1 MSRLRPLLPGGGP
14 GASNKG
20 LHRRITG
27 GIGSMHPDLQPLRSG
42 GAARGIYAKRITDTN
57 NDGRWYSTIDNWNA
71 AALLQV
77 NDLDGVGTVIYPT
90 WAFTGTGALTG
101 AGVQSAILELNS
113 TQVDVGGSW
122 RIRAESN
129 ASAASTPWSAMH
141 KPGTAT
147 ATATSVTVV
156 STVGT
161 PEKHLVDVTTL
172 VNEVMAGAAWVPGTP
187 ICFWA
192 EPVTLGAF
200 VNVTFAAAP
209 SASAAKLTM
218 TPYAHTGFEF
228 NSANYLYKT
237 AGASSV
243 APDAEYV
250 CIAVKFRVNA
260 GATPAPSGVAMPI
273 LSAAQTTPARQIIRF
288 NIAYNNDGNLDMGLN
303 ATDFSLITLK
313 DGVLSPQPGDGWHT
327 VHIYFDTAGQEIKA
341 YVDGVLKNY
350 ITPPDGAFSVGP
362 GVADFTHATIWQIG
376 SEGSAPG
383 SGNEFWG
390 DIAFAWIGISAT
402 PVAAFADPTLFYKS
416 GDVDLGPDGT
426 RYGRLPAPK
435 VYFGG
440 RQGSAGWQAG
450 TNQGT
455 GGAFVYV
462 P

>member
-1 MSRLRPLLPGGGP
+1 MIGLGLSLWRRGGSAG
-14 GASNKG
+14 
-20 LHRRITG
+20 
-27 GIGSMHPDLQPLRSG
+27 
-42 GAARGIYAKRITDTN
+42 YAKRLSDTN
-57 NDGRWYSTIDNWNA
+57 DDGRWLSSANNWSA
-71 AALLQV
+71 VAPLQV
-77 NDLDGVGTVIYPT
+77 NDLDGLGTVIYPT
-90 WAFTGTGALTG
+90 WTFSGTDAFTGG
-101 AGVQSAILELNS
+101 GVQSAFLELNS

-129 ASAASTPWSAMH
+129 SSAASTPWSVTH

-156 STVGT
+156 STTVV
-161 PEKHLVDVTTL
+161 PEQHLIDVTTL

-192 EPVTLGAF
+192 EPVTLGEF
-200 VNVTFAAAP
+200 VNVMFAAAP

-218 TPYAHTGFEF
+218 TPYAHTSFEF
-228 NSANYLYKT
+228 NSSNYLYKT
-237 AGASSV
+237 TGAGSV

-260 GATPAPSGVAMPI
+260 GETPAPGGGTRPI

-288 NIAYNNDGNLDMGLN
+288 NIAYNNDNNLDMGLN
-303 ATDFSLITLK
+303 ATDFSLLVLK
-313 DGVLSPQPGDGWHT
+313 DAVLTPLPGDGWHT
-327 VHIYFDTAGQEIKA
+327 VHIYFDTATQEIKA
-341 YVDGVLKNY
+341 YVNGVLENY
-350 ITPPDGAFSVGP
+350 ISPPDGAFSVGP
-362 GVADFTHATIWQIG
+362 GIADFTHATIWQIG
-376 SEGSAPG
+376 SEGASPG
-383 SGNEFWG
+383 TGNEFWG

-426 RYGRLPAPK
+426 RYGRLPAPN

-440 RQGSAGWQAG
+440 RQNSAAWIAG

-455 GGAFVYV
+455 GGDFVYV

>member
-1 MSRLRPLLPGGGP
+1 MIGLGLSLWQRGGSTGIYE
-14 GASNKG
+14 
-20 LHRRITG
+20 RRI
-27 GIGSMHPDLQPLRSG
+27 SN
-42 GAARGIYAKRITDTN
+42 TDY
-57 NDGRWYSTIDNWNA
+57 DGRWYSTIDNWNSA
-71 AALLQV
+71 APLQV
-77 NDLDGVGTVIYPT
+77 NDLDGAGAVVYPT
-90 WAFTGTGALTG
+90 WTFTGTGALTG
-101 AGVQSAILELNS
+101 GGVQSAILELNS

-129 ASAASTPWSAMH
+129 ASVASTPWSATH

-161 PEKHLVDVTTL
+161 PQQHLIDVTTL

-192 EPVTLGAF
+192 EPVTLGAY

-218 TPYAHTGFEF
+218 TPYAHTSLAF
-228 NSANYLYKT
+228 NNSNYLYKT
-237 AGASSV
+237 TGAGSV
-243 APDAEYV
+243 APDAAYV

-260 GATPAPSGVAMPI
+260 GVIPSPSGESKPI
-273 LSAAQTTPARQIIRF
+273 LAAAQTTPARQIIRF
-288 NIAYNNDGNLDMGLN
+288 NISYTVDNNLDMGLN

-313 DGVLSPQPGDGWHT
+313 DDVLSPLPGDGWHT
-327 VHIYFDTAGQEIKA
+327 IHIYFDAAGQEIKA

-376 SEGSAPG
+376 SEGVSPG
-383 SGNEFWG
+383 LGNKFWG
-390 DIAFAWIGISAT
+390 DIAFTWIGISAT

-440 RQGSAGWQAG
+440 RQNSAAWIAG

-455 GGAFVYV
+455 GGDFVYV